1 MTPIEKHIVAAVEFA
16 ENMYVNYTIHN
27 MVLPTINQL
36 DEVRAKKNVD
46 AATMAE
52 LKLKEELVFNAIPW
66 LSVGETQTFQTAK
79 LRSYWFNVPDEPFI
93 LVKQVNFNSFKANRI
108 INQKGTSEEDAA
120 KTAIPSGYFFNMEN
134 K

>member
-66 LSVGETQTFQTAK
+66 LSVGEA
-79 LRSYWFNVPDEPFI
+79 
-93 LVKQVNFNSFKANRI
+93 
-108 INQKGTSEEDAA
+108 
-120 KTAIPSGYFFNMEN
+120 
-134 K
+134 